1 MSRAMFKVCSV
12 FLSLSSI
19 RASMMGGQPGMSN
32 AYRPK
37 AESNMIIGHIQSK
50 MANDAMMASQGD
62 DCSKDRKDRI
72 IEGVSIVPHDP
83 ITDQYR
89 DLERRQKCVQ
99 TKIRAQQELSKK
111 VNRLIQETEIETK
124 KNITEKMEKSKCVTK
139 LDRANHECF
148 IKNALNDFYTSVVW
162 KVAVHDNVAQLWY
175 HDKLVLMIVFEPIE
189 YNIHS
194 EDKECFTFFPT
205 SNVAA
210 EENALGHVVK
220 IVGTPSVGKKDSKT
234 GECRPCTDF
243 LKENKTLDGT
253 GMRCENSCDPSNILF
268 TATNFKNRKK
278 NLLAKSEA
286 KDSSQLNKTKEE

>member
-1 MSRAMFKVCSV
+1 MSRAMFKVCSL

-19 RASMMGGQPGMSN
+19 RALRMPQPGMPN
-32 AYRPK
+32 VYGPK
-37 AESNMIIGHIQSK
+37 VESNMIINHIQSK
-50 MANDAMMASQGD
+50 MANDAMMASHGD
-62 DCSKDRKDRI
+62 DCNKGKDKI
-72 IEGVSIVPHDP
+72 IEGVTIVPHDP
-83 ITDQYR
+83 ITEQFR

-99 TKIRAQQELSKK
+99 TKMRAQQELNKK
-111 VNRLIQETEIETK
+111 VNRLIQETEMETK
-124 KNITEKMEKSKCVTK
+124 KNLTEKMEKSKCITK

-189 YNIHS
+189 YDIHS
-194 EDKECFTFFPT
+194 ENKECLTFFPT

-220 IVGTPSVGKKDSKT
+220 IVGTPRVGKKDAKT

-243 LKENKTLDGT
+243 LKDNKTLDGA
-253 GMRCENSCDPSNILF
+253 GMRCENSCDPTNILF
-268 TATNFKNRKK
+268 KATNFRNKK
-278 NLLAKSEA
+278 KALLAKSET
-286 KDSSQLNKTKEE
+286 KETSSSNKTKEE